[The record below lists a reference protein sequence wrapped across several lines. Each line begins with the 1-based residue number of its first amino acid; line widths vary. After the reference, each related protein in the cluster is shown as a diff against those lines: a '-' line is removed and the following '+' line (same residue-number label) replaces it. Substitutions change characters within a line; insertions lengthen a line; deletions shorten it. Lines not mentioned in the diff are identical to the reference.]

1 MRKVD
6 DLLGNV
12 QPDQIGPTNST
23 GNMPTKAT
31 STPKTLTRGQ
41 VDSFRKAHRMLFGFG
56 LVAFEI
62 GSTDYKFW
70 EGACADLSPAELE
83 GGAEASKDF
92 QGRWF
97 RLTDYR
103 MLCKASRPAL
113 PDPHSAYV
121 EACMAPS
128 PKKNAEYSHPIVF
141 HAGVACG
148 WQFLASRA
156 EAEAYPRFSKIYA
169 MLEKRVAAGD
179 RLDLPVPE
187 LLEHK
192 NEYDRNKH
200 IDGRE
205 RFRRQMQELGLTQT
219 TGETTA

>member
-1 MRKVD
+1 MPAAS
-6 DLLGNV
+6 GTT
-12 QPDQIGPTNST
+12 PTT
-23 GNMPTKAT
+23 
-31 STPKTLTRGQ
+31 TPVSRGQ
-41 VDSFRKAHRMLFGFG
+41 AASWAKAHRVLFGFG
-56 LVAFEI
+56 LVAFEN
-62 GSTDYKFW
+62 GDTDYKLW
-70 EGACADLSPAELE
+70 ERACTDLSPQELE
-83 GGAEASKDF
+83 AGAQAAKDF

-169 MLEKRVAAGD
+169 MLEKRVAAGE

-187 LLEHK
+187 LLEHQNK
-192 NEYDRNKH
+192 YDRDKH

-205 RFRRQMQELGLTQT
+205 RFRRNMQDLGLTNP
-219 TGETTA
+219 TGETA